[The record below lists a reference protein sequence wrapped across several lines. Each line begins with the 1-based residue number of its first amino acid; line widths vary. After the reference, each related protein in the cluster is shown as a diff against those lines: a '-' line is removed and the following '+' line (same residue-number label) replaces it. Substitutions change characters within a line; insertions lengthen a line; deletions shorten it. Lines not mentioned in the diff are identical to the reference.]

1 MIGEHV
7 EQLKNKTLLFVEDD
21 QDVLDSYQK
30 IFRKFFKTVY
40 AGKNGLEGFNLY
52 QQHKPDLI
60 ITDIKMPE
68 LSGIGMAKKI
78 RAIDKDTII
87 VFLTAYTETDDLLN
101 AIDLQP
107 VKYFVK
113 PVTAKDIIQYF
124 ESALSTKAAPTMV
137 QLEFN
142 YLYDRNN
149 REVKAPDGTIN
160 PLTKMESDLLNLLI
174 DKMNEIVSYEEIDR
188 LWGDKF
194 MSVNSLRTLIKNI
207 RHKTYP
213 TLIDNIPNIGYRI
226 YFRDKPL

>member
-1 MIGEHV
+1 
-7 EQLKNKTLLFVEDD
+7 VEDD

-30 IFRKFFKTVY
+30 IFKKFFKTVY
-40 AGKNGLEGFNLY
+40 SGKNGLEGFELY
-52 QQHKPDLI
+52 QKHKPDLI

-78 RAIDKDTII
+78 RAEDKETII

-124 ESALSTKAAPTMV
+124 ESTFSSSGASSMV
-137 QLEFN
+137 QLEFGFV
-142 YLYDRNN
+142 YDRNN
-149 REVKAPDGTIN
+149 REVKDPDGGVH

-174 DKMNEIVSYEEIDR
+174 EKMNEIVAYDEIDR

>member
-1 MIGEHV
+1 ME
-7 EQLKNKTLLFVEDD
+7 ELRNKTLLFVEDD
-21 QDVLDSYQK
+21 EDVLESYQK
-30 IFRKFFKTVY
+30 IFKKFFKTVY
-40 AGKNGLEGFNLY
+40 AGKNGLEGFELY
-52 QQHKPDLI
+52 KKHRPDLI

-78 RAIDKDTII
+78 RAEDKETII

-113 PVTAKDIIQYF
+113 PVTAKDIIGYF
-124 ESALSTKAAPTMV
+124 ESTLSPSPASATV
-137 QLEFN
+137 ELEHGFI
-142 YLYDRNN
+142 YDRNN
-149 REVKAPDGTIN
+149 REVKSPEGTIH

>member
-1 MIGEHV
+1 MES
-7 EQLKNKTLLFVEDD
+7 LKNKTLLFVEDD

-30 IFRKFFKTVY
+30 IFKKFFKTVY
-40 AGKNGLEGFNLY
+40 SGKNGLEGFDLY
-52 QQHKPDLI
+52 KKHKPDLI

-68 LSGIGMAKKI
+68 LSGIGMANKI
-78 RAIDKDTII
+78 RAEDKDTII

-124 ESALSTKAAPTMV
+124 ETTLSSSAETATTV
-137 QLEFN
+137 ELEHG
-142 YLYDRNN
+142 YIYDRNN
-149 REVKAPDGTIN
+149 REVKAPDGAVH
-160 PLTKMESDLLNLLI
+160 PLTKMESDLLNLLV
-174 DKMNEIVSYEEIDR
+174 DKMNEIVSYDEIDR

-226 YFRDKPL
+226 YFRK

>member
-1 MIGEHV
+1 M
-7 EQLKNKTLLFVEDD
+7 EQLKTKTLLFVEDD

-30 IFRKFFKTVY
+30 IFKKFFKTVY
-40 AGKNGLEGFNLY
+40 AGRNGLEGFSLY
-52 QQHKPDLI
+52 REHKPDLI

-78 RAIDKDTII
+78 RAEDKETII
-87 VFLTAYTETDDLLN
+87 VFLSAYTETDDLLN

-113 PVTAKDIIQYF
+113 PVTAKDIIYYF
-124 ESALSTKAAPTMV
+124 QTTLSRSKGPAV
-137 QLEFN
+137 VELEHGFV
-142 YLYDRNN
+142 YDRNN
-149 REVKAPDGTIN
+149 REVKDPDGTVH
-160 PLTKMESDLLNLLI
+160 PLTKMEGDLLNLLI
-174 DKMNEIVSYEEIDR
+174 EKMNEIVSYDEIDR

-226 YFRDKPL
+226 YFRDKPLG

>member
-1 MIGEHV
+1 MEP
-7 EQLKNKTLLFVEDD
+7 LKNLTLLFVEDD
-21 QDVLDSYQK
+21 QDVLDSYLK

-40 AGKNGLEGFNLY
+40 AGRNGIEGFELY
-52 QQHKPDLI
+52 KEHQPDLI

-78 RAIDKDTII
+78 RADDKKTVI
-87 VFLTAYTETDDLLN
+87 VFLTAYTETDDLLD

-113 PVTAKDIIQYF
+113 PVTAKEIIQYL
-124 ESALSTKAAPTMV
+124 ESARTNTTPSIFP
-137 QLEFN
+137 LEFGFS
-142 YLYDRNN
+142 YDFNN
-149 REVKAPDGTIN
+149 REIRDKDGGIH

-174 DKMNEIVSYEEIDR
+174 HKMNEIVSYEEIDR

-226 YFRDKPL
+226 YFRDKEK